1 MSERN
6 DVECD
11 PRLKGLLG
19 EGTFS
24 FKTGTI
30 LDKLGWLTTLA
41 VTQTH
46 QIFKPKGS
54 IEFI

>member
-1 MSERN
+1 M
-6 DVECD
+6 ECD

-54 IEFI
+54 IEFT